1 MPCIWLERE
10 EMACEEAELGP
21 EKFAE
26 RMNMQQKLQEQ
37 VKDSSISV
45 WDSWERSVLIS
56 LLQQLEM
63 LNYMRSF
70 PLNDQSAILEK
81 VRWILWCSFIA
92 RFYMFSNSVQAFLKT
107 MVHFARQNIGK
118 QFLADIT
125 CLYWQVFAA
134 NLCLWFSASW
144 SDGESQ
150 FWERSINFV
159 CGEDPRY
166 CSEKGVP
173 CFPTEIV
180 GVLPR
185 RSSGEFGWKTEE
197 KRGVLCVWLL
207 LFFCWSCFGEIDVL
221 FLVG

>member
-1 MPCIWLERE
+1 
-10 EMACEEAELGP
+10 
-21 EKFAE
+21 
-26 RMNMQQKLQEQ
+26 
-37 VKDSSISV
+37 
-45 WDSWERSVLIS
+45 
-56 LLQQLEM
+56 M

-92 RFYMFSNSVQAFLKT
+92 RFYMLSNSVQAFLKT
-107 MVHFARQNIGK
+107 MVHFARQNICK
-118 QFLADIT
+118 QFLADIN

-173 CFPTEIV
+173 CFPTEII
-180 GVLPR
+180 GVQGIWLKNR
-185 RSSGEFGWKTEE
+185 GKKGGVWVCGFCFSSCVMFIPIQGSITGYVTCSS
-197 KRGVLCVWLL
+197 VLRN
-207 LFFCWSCFGEIDVL
+207 
-221 FLVG
+221 